1 MEAVK
6 KIAIIGHGYVGKAV
20 AYGFDTPHIEQ
31 CLIDPIYGTEVD
43 SLAGKN
49 MDVAFVCVPTPMGK
63 NGKIDASIVV
73 DVVAKLK
80 HFDGIIAVK
89 SSVTPDIMR
98 QLAQNEKV
106 VYNPEFL
113 REKSALE
120 DFINAAMLVLG
131 GKAEYTAQIQSL
143 YEKYSRC
150 QPCPVY
156 HMTVQEASFVKYG
169 INSFLATKV
178 VWFNQFKDLADQ
190 YQANYDTIIQAM
202 CADGRI
208 GHSHLQVP
216 GVDGKKG
223 FGGACFPKD
232 TKAFAAMGGEMLSIL
247 DAAISANDQY
257 RG

>member
-49 MDVAFVCVPTPMGK
+49 MDAAFVCVPTPMGK

-113 REKSALE
+113 REKALWKILLMPPCW
-120 DFINAAMLVLG
+120 FWAVRRNIPPRYKRYMKNTAAANL
-131 GKAEYTAQIQSL
+131 A
-143 YEKYSRC
+143 RC
-150 QPCPVY
+150 
-156 HMTVQEASFVKYG
+156 
-169 INSFLATKV
+169 
-178 VWFNQFKDLADQ
+178 
-190 YQANYDTIIQAM
+190 II
-202 CADGRI
+202 
-208 GHSHLQVP
+208 
-216 GVDGKKG
+216 
-223 FGGACFPKD
+223 
-232 TKAFAAMGGEMLSIL
+232 
-247 DAAISANDQY
+247 
-257 RG
+257 